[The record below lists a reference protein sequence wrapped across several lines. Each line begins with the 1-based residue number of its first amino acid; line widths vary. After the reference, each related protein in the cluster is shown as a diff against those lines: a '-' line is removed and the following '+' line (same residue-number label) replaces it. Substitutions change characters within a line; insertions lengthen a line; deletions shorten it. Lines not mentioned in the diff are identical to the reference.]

1 MVKKIKKRSSLE
13 KRLEKLEKE
22 FRKKIENDK
31 KMFEQMNTSF
41 KLFKDVIEKMHREN
55 EELKK
60 DRDFLV
66 EKHKELVRKIPTKRL
81 EDEVKEMTKKYE
93 DVKHEEIFDEKNKG
107 KIIKVV
113 DGKKKSLKHII
124 KPIKERVKNEIKE
137 NKEIIKEIISEP
149 KKSVKTPID
158 ELFELVLKKGKIRIS
173 EAARIFGVHELQI
186 EEWAKI
192 LEEHGL
198 IEIHYPAVGKPEL
211 RKKNYSEK

>member
-1 MVKKIKKRSSLE
+1 
-13 KRLEKLEKE
+13 
-22 FRKKIENDK
+22 
-31 KMFEQMNTSF
+31 
-41 KLFKDVIEKMHREN
+41 
-55 EELKK
+55 
-60 DRDFLV
+60 
-66 EKHKELVRKIPTKRL
+66 
-81 EDEVKEMTKKYE
+81 MTKKYE